1 MLHGHKKAG
10 GLQSPALSPNRSTDA
25 CRLGDSVIPQGLRG
39 WRERCYGLMAW
50 WAFAHWRRTG
60 HLSQNEGGAV
70 LVMRSSYEVRLE
82 QPGGVRTVVVRASSR
97 SDACQ
102 MAAAAYPHCRFVVIG
117 RLADPSGADPRV
129 PVVASNRGG
138 CR

>member
-1 MLHGHKKAG
+1 
-10 GLQSPALSPNRSTDA
+10 
-25 CRLGDSVIPQGLRG
+25 
-39 WRERCYGLMAW
+39 
-50 WAFAHWRRTG
+50 
-60 HLSQNEGGAV
+60 
-70 LVMRSSYEVRLE
+70 MRSSYEVRLE

-117 RLADPSGADPRV
+117 RLADPSGVAPRV
-129 PVVASNRGG
+129 QAVASNRGG

>member
-1 MLHGHKKAG
+1 
-10 GLQSPALSPNRSTDA
+10 
-25 CRLGDSVIPQGLRG
+25 
-39 WRERCYGLMAW
+39 
-50 WAFAHWRRTG
+50 
-60 HLSQNEGGAV
+60 
-70 LVMRSSYEVRLE
+70 MRSSYEVRLE

-117 RLADPSGADPRV
+117 RLASPGGADPRG
-129 PVVASNRGG
+129 PMVASNRGG